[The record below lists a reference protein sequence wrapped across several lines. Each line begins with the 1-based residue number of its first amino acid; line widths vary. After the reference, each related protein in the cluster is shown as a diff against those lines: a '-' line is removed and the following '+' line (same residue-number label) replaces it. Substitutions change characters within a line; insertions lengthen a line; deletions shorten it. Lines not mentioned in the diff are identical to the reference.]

1 MGNDAIGSYYAWQ
14 AAYEQ
19 AMNGL
24 EAGYIQQ
31 RVVRN
36 KDLQWEVSRNGDV
49 ALEFELFKSRL
60 SGSVEY
66 FESPFQQLIVLDPAS
81 TGYGYYQRI

>member
-1 MGNDAIGSYYAWQ
+1 MEDLDFIDLLKLRVAYGEVGNDAIGSYYAWQ

-49 ALEFELFKSRL
+49 ALEFELFKVACR
-60 SGSVEY
+60 V
-66 FESPFQQLIVLDPAS
+66 V
-81 TGYGYYQRI
+81 